1 MATTKKATKKTA
13 TKKGIV
19 LTKTSKGIT
28 VSIYGGNGR
37 HLFQATGYNNVANA
51 RKGLS
56 ALHDALIEAFD
67 DGDGSA
73 NGYAVTDLTKPAA
86 KKAAPKKKA

>member
-1 MATTKKATKKTA
+1 MATTKKA

-37 HLFQATGYNNVANA
+37 HLFRATGYNNVANVQ
-51 RKGLS
+51 KGLA
-56 ALHDALIEAFD
+56 ALHNEMTQAYLRGINDKYEI
-67 DGDGSA
+67 
-73 NGYAVTDLTKPAA
+73 TDMTKPAA
-86 KKAAPKKKA
+86 KKASPKKKA

>member
-1 MATTKKATKKTA
+1 MATTKKASKKA
-13 TKKGIV
+13 APKKGIV

-37 HLFQATGYNNVANA
+37 HLFQAAGYNNGANA
-51 RKGLS
+51 QKGLH
-56 ALHDALIEAFD
+56 ALHNELKQAYYAGINDK
-67 DGDGSA
+67 
-73 NGYAVTDLTKPAA
+73 YAVTDLTKPAA